1 MIIVATAKGERTME
15 LNREQIIKALECCV
29 KVGKGGLLD
38 DDCNECP
45 YDIGKYDCKRLD
57 EYAIALIKELGEEN
71 ERLIADNSALL
82 EAMHTPH
89 KDPEGTF
96 RIKLNVPN
104 GSGITYHLRSAK
116 QIKLDTVGE
125 MSDRIKEYF
134 PCGADSRLYVVLDQ
148 IIKEM
153 LGVEK

>member
-1 MIIVATAKGERTME
+1 ME
-15 LNREQIIKALECCV
+15 LNIERIIKALEDMNM
-29 KVGKGGLLD
+29 VGVSPTAIR
-38 DDCNECP
+38 N
-45 YDIGKYDCKRLD
+45 
-57 EYAIALIKELGEEN
+57 AIALIKELTEEN